1 MNIKQLAGRT
11 GFSTA
16 TVSRVLQ
23 GDLNVDPA
31 TREAVMGHLAQL
43 PFYADTK
50 PKKKKLRNLFAV
62 ISPAEIGGRIYDSHV
77 NFFTKMFSGIRDVL
91 TSSATDAA
99 TEPSILTFSYRHG
112 HLTEKWTAIE
122 SLPYSG
128 HIAAYF
134 LINGREADEQQLLDR
149 PLNAPLFM
157 LNRYY
162 PESRNPDIS
171 FVYFDNVRVGEI
183 ALRLLRD
190 KGHQNIGV
198 LTGPPEYRYYRE
210 RAAAFNDPDNGIRHI
225 LFTAAE
231 NSVQA
236 AAEAAR
242 SMIPGIQSGEL
253 TAVFTCSELLLEGCL
268 QAFGQAA
275 LTAGKDVSLISS
287 NDYFLAYQHTPQIT
301 VVRTPSYELGELAA
315 TLALKGVQMDF
326 RIRTDCRL
334 DVKLAERQSV
344 RSASP
349 CS

>member
-1 MNIKQLAGRT
+1 MNIKQLAERT

-31 TREAVMGHLAQL
+31 TRDAVMEHLAQL

-50 PKKKKLRNLFAV
+50 PKKKKLRNLYAV
-62 ISPAEIGGRIYDSHV
+62 LSPVEISSRIYDSHV

-91 TSSATDAA
+91 NAAGSDAA
-99 TEPSILTFSYRHG
+99 TEPCILNYTYRHG
-112 HLTEKWTAIE
+112 QLAEKLTAIE
-122 SLPYSG
+122 ALPYSG
-128 HIAAYF
+128 HIAAFF
-134 LINGREADEQQLLDR
+134 LINGREADEQQLLSR

-157 LNRYY
+157 LNRFY

-171 FVYFDNVRVGEI
+171 FIYFDNVRVGEI
-183 ALRLLRD
+183 ALRVLRE
-190 KGHQNIGV
+190 KGHRNIGV
-198 LTGPPEYRYYRE
+198 LTGPLDYRYYRE
-210 RAAAFNDPDNGIRHI
+210 RAAAFTDPQSDVDTV
-225 LFTAAE
+225 LFTASE
-231 NSVQA
+231 NTVQA

-242 SMIPGIQSGEL
+242 AMIPRIQSGEL

-268 QAFGQAA
+268 LAFGQAG
-275 LTAGKDVSLISS
+275 LTAGKDISLVSS

-315 TLALKGVQMDF
+315 ALALKGVEMDF
-326 RIRTDCRL
+326 KIRTDCCL

-344 RSASP
+344 LFL
-349 CS
+349 